1 LAAAQVAFETALL
14 YRPGLRKE
22 IPTVLDAMRK
32 RSESYAL
39 KVFYTIIVL
48 VFIFWGVGTMRANHM
63 EVAARVNSE
72 VITKRQFDRAYQNL
86 SNMYRNM
93 GQQGGGTPPD
103 ALLRS
108 QAIAQLVSN
117 ELLIQ
122 EAHRLGFEV
131 DEAELRQSISAMPN
145 FQADGHFDKD
155 AYLEILRQNGL
166 KPTDFEEL
174 QRRQLLA
181 AKVEDL
187 VAQGAHVSAAEVK
200 ERFQFDNERVNLKF
214 VRLPAASFAPQV
226 TLSEQDVQAYYTD
239 NQEKY
244 REPERVRIQMVEF
257 RPADFAKQVNPSD
270 DDIKEY
276 YDANLA
282 QFQKQEEVHARHIL
296 FTVKPDA
303 SDADKA
309 AARKQAEDVLA
320 KAKGGADF
328 AELAKQYSQDSTA
341 AGGGDL
347 GNFARGVMTPP
358 FEAAAFALEP
368 GQISGIV
375 ETQFGF
381 HIIKLEEKTPAR
393 TASLDEVKPTIVD
406 ALRGKQA
413 RKVALDAVEKAHD
426 AVLDGTP
433 LDKVAADLGL
443 TLQSPPPFGATE
455 KISGLERKPLNEEA
469 FNTQPGEIGEVVTE
483 TSGYTII
490 KVVERLPSAVPP
502 LDQVRAKIETD
513 LRAKKAA
520 ELAHQRGEALLAKL
534 KDKKNIQDVAGEE
547 KLTVE
552 DSPEVG
558 RFGGY
563 LPNIGNAPAL
573 KDVVFQLTDA
583 NPVAPGVYD
592 VNGDAIIAVL
602 DSRLPPDES
611 RFDGEK
617 ASIEERLRG
626 QAAAAA
632 VRTFLDQ
639 LKAKSKIEYG
649 MGLTGTIDATS

>member
-1 LAAAQVAFETALL
+1 M
-14 YRPGLRKE
+14 
-22 IPTVLDAMRK
+22 LDSMRK
-32 RSESYAL
+32 GADSFL
-39 KVFYTIIVL
+39 VKGFYVVIVL
-48 VFIFWGVGTMRANHM
+48 VFVFWGVGTMRANRM
-63 EVAARVNSE
+63 EVAALVNSE
-72 VITKRQFDRAYQNL
+72 VITKHQFDRAYQNL
-86 SNMYRNM
+86 QNVYRNM
-93 GQQGGGTPPD
+93 GQQGAAAPPE

-122 EAHRLGFEV
+122 EAHRLGLEV
-131 DEAELRQSISAMPN
+131 DEAELRQSIASMPN

-155 AYLEILRQNGL
+155 AYLEVLRQNGL

-187 VAQGAHVSAAEVK
+187 VAQGAHISDAEVK
-200 ERFQFDNERVNLKF
+200 ERFQFDNERVSLKF

-226 TLSEQDVQAYYTD
+226 TLSDQDVLAYYTE
-239 NQEKY
+239 NQERY

-257 RPADFAKQVNPSD
+257 RPADFAKQVNPTD
-270 DDIKEY
+270 DEIKEY
-276 YDANLA
+276 YDANQA

-303 SDADKA
+303 SEADKA
-309 AARKQAEDVLA
+309 AARKQAEEVLA

-347 GNFARGVMTPP
+347 GSFARGVMTPP

-368 GQISGIV
+368 GQVSDIV

-393 TASLDEVKPTIVD
+393 TASLEDVKPTIVE
-406 ALRGKQA
+406 ALRGRQA

-433 LDKVAADLGL
+433 LEKVAADLGL
-443 TLQSPPPFGATE
+443 ALQSPPPFGANE
-455 KISGLERKPLNEEA
+455 KIFGLERKPLNEEA
-469 FNTQPGEIGEVVTE
+469 FNTEVGEIGEVITE
-483 TSGYTII
+483 SSGYTII
-490 KVVERLPSAVPP
+490 KVLERIPSAVPP
-502 LDQVRAKIETD
+502 LDQVREKIEGD

-534 KDKKNIQDVAGEE
+534 KDKKSIQELAGEE
-547 KLTVE
+547 KLTIE
-552 DSPEVG
+552 DSREVG

-563 LPNIGNAPAL
+563 LPNIGTAPAL
-573 KDVVFQLTDA
+573 KDAAFQLTLE
-583 NPVAPGVYD
+583 NPVAPAVYD
-592 VNGDAIIAVL
+592 VNGDAVIAVL
-602 DSRLPPDES
+602 DARLPPDES
-611 RFDGEK
+611 RFDAEK

-632 VRTFLDQ
+632 VRTFIDQ
-639 LKAKSKIEYG
+639 LKAKSQIEYG
-649 MGLTGTIDATS
+649 MGLTGTIDARS